1 MKGIVHKYDRII
13 IGATIESLLYAL
25 FTRTPVF
32 YVVPKVPTTFDTVTI
47 GTSYKILKIF
57 PELVEVVS
65 NKNKDLTRP
74 QKELIW
80 GRLVFLLSILGLMP
94 ASNLQAIRIE
104 DNIVKLTTENSRLI
118 TLEVD
123 KILLFDDDG
132 IEGLDLPLVENTRY
146 VVKDFIQF
154 NNLKFMDKEYD
165 VIYTDYD
172 TVNQIWFLKSKDKRR
187 KYDGCLISYCENL
200 KDLQDNLT
208 DYNIKFILKEQFKE
222 YNLKGRENGYSDSG
236 KQKHRPV
243 TYKFTE
249 RIVQKEKCNV
259 YQNTQY
265 LTFMNYSVQEIMIM
279 FDKIPYREYMLC
291 ERLLKISTQ
300 RRKSRT
306 SQGSYRLRVKP

>member
-1 MKGIVHKYDRII
+1 MKGLIHKHKRII

-57 PELVEVVS
+57 PELVEIVS
-65 NKNKDLTRP
+65 NKNKELTRP
-74 QKELIW
+74 QKQLIW

-94 ASNLQAIRIE
+94 ASNLQTIRIE

-146 VVKDFIQF
+146 VVKDFIHF

-172 TVNQIWFLKSKDKRR
+172 TVNEIWFLKSKDRRR
-187 KYDGCLISYCENL
+187 KYDGCLVSYCENL

-222 YNLKGRENGYSDSG
+222 YNLKGRENGYADSG

-243 TYKFTE
+243 SYKFTE

>member
-1 MKGIVHKYDRII
+1 M
-13 IGATIESLLYAL
+13 YAL
-25 FTRTPVF
+25 FTRTPVV

-57 PELVEVVS
+57 PELVEIVS
-65 NKNKDLTRP
+65 NKNKELTRP

-187 KYDGCLISYCENL
+187 KYDGCLVSYCENL

-222 YNLKGRENGYSDSG
+222 YNLKGRENGYADSG
-236 KQKHRPV
+236 RQKHRPV